1 MKERSNMK
9 YSEYPYER
17 INLDE
22 ARQNMSSWLTR
33 FNSAESS
40 GEQIAVLKEVDE
52 SSREYSSYQAIA
64 SLNFNKNINDDEAKA
79 EKEYYDNIGPEY
91 MKIHNELD
99 KAVNTSQFK
108 EELAAE
114 WGETFLKQIE
124 MDLKTFDPDIVEML
138 KEETELRNR
147 YTQKIGGAQIEFK
160 GEAYNLAGLGPFHKD
175 KSREVRKESYQARFK
190 WFEENGEFFDELYD
204 KLVKLRHKIATT
216 LGFENFVE
224 LGYMRMSRSDYG
236 SKEVA
241 NFRKQIVDHVVP
253 VVKKLNQQR
262 KEILG
267 LDHLYFYDGINFK
280 EGDPTPKGTPDELVE
295 RAQKM
300 YHELSKETGEF
311 FDIMVN
317 EDLMDLVN
325 RDGKMAGGFCTA
337 FPKYERPYIFS
348 NFNGT
353 DHDITV
359 LTHEAG
365 HAFQCYSSRKQPL
378 SSYLWPTM
386 ESAEI
391 HSMSMEFF
399 TWPWMKEFFKEE
411 TDRFKYK
418 HISGSLSFLP
428 YGACVD
434 HFQHWVFENPD
445 ATPKERK
452 EKWLELESIY
462 LPDRDYDD
470 IAYAKSGGLWQ
481 GQLHIYQMP
490 FYYIDY
496 TLAQTCAFQFWMKN
510 EEDSD
515 QAWEDYYR
523 LCQAGGSLPFTGLV
537 ELAGLELP
545 FNDGC
550 LEKVVGKVTN
560 WLESIDVSAL

>member
-1 MKERSNMK
+1 MK
-9 YSEYPYER
+9 YSEFPYKR
-17 INLDE
+17 IDVNE
-22 ARQNMSSWLTR
+22 SKEKMSGWLTR
-33 FNSAESS
+33 FNEATSP
-40 GEQIAVLKEVDE
+40 GDQIAVLKEVDD
-52 SSREYSSYQAIA
+52 SNREYSSYQAIA
-64 SLNFNKNINDDEAKA
+64 SLNFNKNINDEDAKA
-79 EKEYYDNIGPEY
+79 EKTYYDNIGPEIQE
-91 MKIHNELD
+91 IHNDLD
-99 KAVNTSQFK
+99 KAVDSSPFK
-108 EELAAE
+108 DELAKQ
-114 WGETFLKQIE
+114 WGNTFIKQIE
-124 MDLKTFDPDIVEML
+124 MDLKTFDPSIIDML
-138 KEETELRNR
+138 KEETELRNQ
-147 YTQKIGGAQIEFK
+147 YTQKIGGAQIEFD
-160 GEAYNLAGLGPFHKD
+160 GETYNLAGLGPFHKD
-175 KSREVRKESYQARFK
+175 ENRDVRKRSYEARFK
-190 WFEENGEFFDELYD
+190 WFEENEEFFDDLYD
-204 KLVKLRHKIATT
+204 KLVKLRHNIATT
-216 LGFENFVE
+216 LGYENFIE

-236 SKEVA
+236 PNEVA
-241 NFRKQIVDHVVP
+241 NFRKQIVEHVVP
-253 VVKKLNQQR
+253 VVKKLNEQR

-399 TWPWMKEFFKEE
+399 TWPWMEQFFKEE
-411 TDRFKYK
+411 TERFKYK

-434 HFQHWVFENPD
+434 HFQHWVFENPE

-452 EKWLELESIY
+452 EKWLELESMY

-470 IAYAKSGGLWQ
+470 IAYPKSGGIWQ

-496 TLAQTCAFQFWMKN
+496 TLAQTCAFQFWIKS
-510 EEDSD
+510 EENREK
-515 QAWEDYYR
+515 AWEDYHR

-545 FNDGC
+545 FDDGC
-550 LEKVVGKVTN
+550 LEKVVEKVSN
-560 WLESIDVSAL
+560 WLDSVDVSSL